1 MQENIAIELSDVNK
15 TFFVNDKRTETLS
28 GWINLMLRPNTLR
41 KKLVV
46 LKDINLII
54 EQGETLGIIGRN
66 GSGKSTLVKIMS
78 GAYQANKGS
87 VVKKTGRSMLMN
99 LRVGMNRELTTRQN
113 IYINGSALGLR
124 IKEIDKVFDEIVAF
138 AELEEFV
145 DVVTRNFSNGMMA
158 RLAFSVAIKAG
169 AEIMFLDEIFAVGD
183 KIFRE
188 KAIKVFEK
196 NWLDHRTII
205 MVSHSM
211 GQIKKYCDRVLYLKK
226 GEIEFLGDPA
236 EAVRLYELDN

>member
-1 MQENIAIELSDVNK
+1 MKNNIAIKLSNVNK
-15 TFFVNDKRTETLS
+15 MFFINDKKTESLD
-28 GWINLMLRPNTLR
+28 GWIKLMLKPNTLR

-46 LKDINLII
+46 LTDINLEIK
-54 EQGETLGIIGRN
+54 QGETLGIIGRN

-78 GAYQANKGS
+78 GAYLPNKGG
-87 VVKKTGRSMLMN
+87 VVSKKGRSMLMN
-99 LRVGMNRELTTRQN
+99 LRVGMNPELTTRQN
-113 IYINGSALGLR
+113 IYVNGSALGLR
-124 IKEIDKVFDEIVAF
+124 IKEIDKVFDEIVSF
-138 AELEEFV
+138 AELEDFV
-145 DVVTRNFSNGMMA
+145 DVRTKNFSNGMMA

-196 NWLDHRTII
+196 SWLDHRTII

-226 GEIEFLGDPA
+226 GKIAFLGDPK
-236 EAVRLYELDN
+236 EAVRLYEQDN